1 MRFSLTA
8 SLISLAVFI
17 ALTAA
22 PVAPV
27 AAAEPAK
34 ANETTSAALWAA
46 LKSGGHVILI
56 RHASTVPGTGDPPG
70 FVLGDCATQR
80 NLSDAGR
87 AEAKQIGATFRE
99 RGVPIGNVM
108 SSRWCR
114 CLDTARLAF
123 DKVRVQPWA
132 SLDSHFDNPSN
143 GAVQAASVKTGLAK
157 QEIEGSN
164 LVLVTHQVNITA
176 LTGIYPAQGEAV
188 IAKRAGRE
196 LRVLGRLNPVDA
208 GRSGYN
214 DR

>member
-1 MRFSLTA
+1 MRFVLSA
-8 SLISLAVFI
+8 SLSMLAVLF
-17 ALTAA
+17 
-22 PVAPV
+22 
-27 AAAEPAK
+27 AAAAIAATAKSSEPSTA
-34 ANETTSAALWAA
+34 TLWAA

-70 FVLGDCATQR
+70 FVLGDCTTQR

-87 AEAKQIGATFRE
+87 AEAKQIGVTFRE

-123 DKVRVQPWA
+123 DNVRVRPLA

-143 GAVQAASVKTGLAK
+143 GAVQAAATLASLAK
-157 QEIEGSN
+157 HEEKDRN

-176 LTGIYPAQGEAV
+176 LTGVYPAQGEAV
-188 IAKRAGRE
+188 IAKRDGKE
-196 LRVLGRLNPVDA
+196 LRVLGRLNPIEA
-208 GRSGYN
+208 GSSR
-214 DR
+214 